1 MKYEKPEVEVM
12 QFDSSV
18 FMAASG
24 SSYWNGVKAGIN
36 FTLQNPKEAEQ
47 CKDNVEIL
55 RLRVA
60 SAIEVVDKIS
70 KALGKLFNND
80 KE

>member
-1 MKYEKPEVEVM
+1 MKIKKKDYYKEI
-12 QFDSSV
+12 DN
-18 FMAASG
+18 A
-24 SSYWNGVKAGIN
+24 YWNGVKAGIN